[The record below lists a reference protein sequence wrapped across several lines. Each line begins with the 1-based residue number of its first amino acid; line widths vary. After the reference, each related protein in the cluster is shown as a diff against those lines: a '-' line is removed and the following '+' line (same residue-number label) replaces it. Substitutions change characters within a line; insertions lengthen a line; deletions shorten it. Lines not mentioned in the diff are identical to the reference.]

1 MTTYEKKLEKKI
13 ERLAARATECREEAA
28 AIYRD
33 GIKKRTELARAR
45 AFENT
50 ADYYDQ
56 EIKALFDLHADW
68 ARPITTTTTQ
78 QENTM
83 TPEQRDRAAARAEE
97 LYQALSAC
105 RAALADIVMDC
116 PENEEAE
123 HAHAY
128 ARDLLAEIRT
138 GKEYL

>member
-1 MTTYEKKLEKKI
+1 
-13 ERLAARATECREEAA
+13 
-28 AIYRD
+28 
-33 GIKKRTELARAR
+33 
-45 AFENT
+45 
-50 ADYYDQ
+50 
-56 EIKALFDLHADW
+56 
-68 ARPITTTTTQ
+68 
-78 QENTM
+78 M

-105 RAALADIVMDC
+105 RAALADMIIDQVIDDDH
-116 PENEEAE
+116 AAR